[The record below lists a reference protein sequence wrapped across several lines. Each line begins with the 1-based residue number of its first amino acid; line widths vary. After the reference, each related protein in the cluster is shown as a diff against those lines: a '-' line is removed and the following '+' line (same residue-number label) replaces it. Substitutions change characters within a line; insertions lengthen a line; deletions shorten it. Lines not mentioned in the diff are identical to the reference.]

1 MESGIRF
8 LSIPL
13 CGKDRDLCGK
23 DRNVDNIANIRWYAA
38 WGLNDNE
45 QAREEED
52 IRLKRGQWM
61 TSYFR
66 NGRHGVPLSLTSY
79 GSAQRQP
86 AA

>member
-1 MESGIRF
+1 MY
-8 LSIPL
+8 
-13 CGKDRDLCGK
+13 GK
-23 DRNVDNIANIRWYAA
+23 DRNVDNIANIRWYTA

-61 TSYFR
+61 TFDFR

-79 GSAQRQP
+79 GSAQQLL
-86 AA
+86 AALLIRVGFWSGCTPTT